1 MKPITASILIM
12 LASLNSSWIFASTY
26 FETRKAFCEQRDSKP
41 CSSNPSIQSEN
52 QFSDLKKI
60 DIHLACQKYYQDNN
74 CEDVKKLASP
84 EDKKLI
90 MDCSSK
96 NQCLD
101 ENDLKKLSCT
111 VDGIKMEFEIPTLA
125 LNMGLTAGAVLTGAP
140 GSAITLAT
148 LPLLVYGTSKEAKE
162 CNADTDHKI
171 MLVKIHNLSLLE
183 GESRLD
189 IENKNKDVLKMQCDD
204 LNKFLKTRLETIAM
218 KRQESA
224 RWSHSKKS
232 EDLPPASLALI
243 ESLRS
248 NRCYSTYLMKEKV
261 CKTLASFVM
270 GSAIGATAGGLL
282 SKSLKVNKTD
292 TKNLRSDH
300 LNDEQKKISNT
311 KLSLEAHADL
321 TGDANIIAHMKQP
334 ELVKILLKNEGEAKL
349 TIDHWKSLGIKV
361 EKGNLRF
368 KSNEVVQNLDNK
380 ITEMVKS
387 GKIKESETLRP
398 VFLYDYEGKIIGVG
412 PYDIPPKGAVRSSA
426 DLLSAQEFHEL
437 LSQGSFPIG
446 RDLPVATKGYAK
458 GEEPMFLHDINHF
471 AGFLE
476 NPEYMAASREAAK
489 KILAT
494 KNEITKIIMS
504 KRYEFASEFSTV
516 FDKNKSAQATKE
528 LENLKA
534 SLKLDASK
542 FATQKDYAEALS
554 KLNPEQLTKLFIDI
568 KKSTYSTAQPTPVGG
583 SEFMLQH
590 RHPDRPGVRK
600 DFDWYYDAFD
610 TTHLSNFSTSEKN
623 VDLVA
628 LTKNQSPEMI
638 KLIIEKNIEI
648 VANHLE
654 KTDAYLRI
662 KPQDWVNEA
671 VAGKDLPSS
680 GNVARLCRSQGI
692 NVVKDGFYDNFCRD
706 FLK

>member
-1 MKPITASILIM
+1 MRALAASILGM
-12 LASLNSSWIFASTY
+12 LAIMNFSTVSASSY
-26 FETRKAFCEQRDSKP
+26 FEARKTYCDQNKIQP
-41 CSSNPSIQSEN
+41 CPQNQSAQPSG

-60 DIHLACQKYYQDNN
+60 DMHLACQKYYQDNN
-74 CEDVKKLASP
+74 CEDVKKTLSS
-84 EDKKLI
+84 EDRKLI

-96 NQCLD
+96 NLCQD
-101 ENDLKKLSCT
+101 ENNLNTLSCT

-125 LNMGLTAGAVLTGAP
+125 LNMGLTTGAILTGAP
-140 GSAITLAT
+140 GSAVALAT
-148 LPLLVYGTSKEAKE
+148 LPLLAYGASKEAKE
-162 CNADTDHKI
+162 CNADIAHKT

-183 GESRLD
+183 GENSLD
-189 IENKNKDVLKMQCDD
+189 VENKNKDVLKMQCSD
-204 LNKFLKTRLETIAM
+204 LRTFLKTRLETIAM

-224 RWSHSKKS
+224 RWSHVKKV
-232 EDLPPASLALI
+232 EVLPPASVALI

-248 NRCYSTYLMKEKV
+248 NRCYSTNLMKEKV
-261 CKTLASFVM
+261 CRSIASFVM
-270 GSAIGATAGGLL
+270 GSAIGGAAGGLL
-282 SKSLKVNKTD
+282 TKSLKLDKAGAKKLD
-292 TKNLRSDH
+292 SDH
-300 LNDEQKKISNT
+300 STSEQQKIQNKKAA
-311 KLSLEAHADL
+311 LEAHADQSS
-321 TGDANIIAHMKQP
+321 DANIIAHMKQP
-334 ELVKILLKNEGEAKL
+334 ELTKILLKNEGEAKL
-349 TIDHWKSLGIKV
+349 TIDYWKSLGIKV
-361 EKGNLRF
+361 EKGSLHF
-368 KSNEVVQNLDNK
+368 KSNEVAQNLDNK
-380 ITEMVKS
+380 ITEMVKN

-398 VFLYDYEGKIIGVG
+398 VFLYEYEGKIIGVG
-412 PYDIPPKGAVRSSA
+412 PYDIPPKGAVRSNT
-426 DLLSAQEFHEL
+426 DLLSAKDFHEL
-437 LSQGSFPIG
+437 ISQGSFPIG
-446 RDLPVATKGYAK
+446 RDLPVAPKGYAK

-494 KNEITKIIMS
+494 KNDLTRIIMA

-516 FDKNKSAQATKE
+516 FDKSKSAQATKE

-534 SLKLDASK
+534 SLKLDATK
-542 FATQKDYAEALS
+542 FATQKDYIEALS
-554 KLNPEQLTKLFIDI
+554 KLNPEQLTKLFTDI

-590 RHPDRPGVRK
+590 RNLDRSGARK

-610 TTHLSNFSTSEKN
+610 TTHLSNFSTSEKA

-628 LTKNQSPEMI
+628 LTKNQSPEMV
-638 KLIIEKNIEI
+638 KLIVDKNIEI

-662 KPQDWVNEA
+662 KPQDWMNEA

-692 NVVKDGFYDNFCRD
+692 TVVKDGFYDNFCRD